1 MALDFYADAVNSMM
15 SKFMAINSNIQTSN
29 KVGPEA
35 RQNLN
40 KLVAQNIAINVAVLS
55 DLGI

>member
-1 MALDFYADAVNSMM
+1 MM
-15 SKFMAINSNIQTSN
+15 SKFMAINSNIQTFN

-55 DLGI
+55 DLGMNPPPPFSLM